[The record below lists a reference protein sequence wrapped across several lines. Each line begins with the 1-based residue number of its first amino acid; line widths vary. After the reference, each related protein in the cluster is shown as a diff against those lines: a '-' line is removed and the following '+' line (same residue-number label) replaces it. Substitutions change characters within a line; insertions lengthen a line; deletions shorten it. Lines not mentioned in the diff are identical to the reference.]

1 MKFAIEE
8 PDTHTGERE
17 KDRETEKEGEREKE
31 RDRKCESSSRERVR
45 VRVSQRL
52 RLLTSDEDSVSLLR
66 ELEPLSGPTND
77 LQLQSDAHMVPASA
91 VHVHAARQ
99 HIAHQSSDIAT

>member
-8 PDTHTGERE
+8 PET
-17 KDRETEKEGEREKE
+17 ETEKQSE
-31 RDRKCESSSRERVR
+31 RDIESESSSRERVR

-52 RLLTSDEDSVSLLR
+52 RLLTGDEDSVSLLR
-66 ELEPLSGPTND
+66 ELKPLSGPTND